1 MKDGRTL
8 FGDFEEEFKLIEIS
22 RRGER
27 TQLKEVSLAKEEMK
41 TKSRRTRSSSWI
53 LGTPLLTTTR
63 TMDPEGR
70 GGRG

>member
-1 MKDGRTL
+1 MKDGPTL

-41 TKSRRTRSSSWI
+41 TKSRR
-53 LGTPLLTTTR
+53 
-63 TMDPEGR
+63 R
-70 GGRG
+70 GGAAVGY

>member
-1 MKDGRTL
+1 MKDGPTL

-41 TKSRRTRSSSWI
+41 TKSRRRRSSSSWI
-53 LGTPLLTTTR
+53 LGTSVLTTTR
-63 TMDPEGR
+63 TMDPEG
-70 GGRG
+70 G